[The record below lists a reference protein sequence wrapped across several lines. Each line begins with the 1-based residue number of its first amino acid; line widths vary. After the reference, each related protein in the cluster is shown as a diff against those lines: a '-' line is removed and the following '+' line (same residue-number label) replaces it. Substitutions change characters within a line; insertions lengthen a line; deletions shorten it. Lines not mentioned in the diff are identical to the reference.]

1 MEGKVFKEPKDPE
14 VVPESERDKRKDCSA
29 VRLKEIKIVLRDI
42 QTPKSAW
49 PGEHLQSLCE
59 TCKPKEIHELA
70 AKSDVKYKRGNRRK
84 SCDELLNS
92 WKAPTRNHQLPK
104 RLQDFVVD
112 RTVLHL
118 IEFSNW
124 YNMGRVARHCN
135 LHVKSKCVPKPE
147 SSPYKGSSNTRRT
160 YQKEQISYDNEK
172 VMRPASKTTTKHRGR
187 PKKQLNAAQT
197 VAAGLHKHRGRPK
210 KCEDEVHIHTVPS
223 SKSALMK
230 PMGKCKS
237 LKKMKLPK
245 SPVSVK
251 SNHRMI
257 SRKSQDLQI
266 SEQVSKQRGRP
277 KKCQDVDHG
286 VTISQSTPANHQPR
300 NKQKCLGDSKQTMPV
315 SQSCPINPKPR
326 GRHAKCKDLQQ
337 IVTVSHTGLGSSRL
351 RGRPKKSKDASKSV
365 LVPISVSSCTEP
377 KYQCQSEKSKGE
389 NNMASGSAAG
399 PKQLPVS
406 RLRNKRKVQKT
417 ETLSSKSDGP
427 VLKFRG
433 RQKKCS
439 VLLKDGKINLE
450 HKIPDNAEQFS
461 KCSIRSRKRKF
472 DVFSSKQNLLAS
484 TGTTRG
490 LVPLVNPDFS
500 IDENNPCT
508 MNINEYLTQLG
519 SYLEPTDHCET
530 TTERN
535 VSESGEGLC
544 DENNNI
550 IIMDSDALQETFPS
564 QCNRAISDEGTI
576 STRRK
581 EGKGESQFGSSGRN
595 LVTDTNNNLT
605 IEKNISMT
613 FETNQNLVTEAN
625 NNLVTET
632 NNLDTETN
640 NNLVTDTNN
649 NLVIETNKN
658 VSIETNKNLVT
669 EANNNLVS
677 DANNNL
683 VIETNTDPKNDTGT
697 LRSDSVVSDISF
709 HTKQVSKPK
718 RSIRTQEDK
727 VQLHSSSL
735 NLRRS
740 ERLRLKES
748 YQRYK
753 QLWTNTGICR
763 KSENNSQ
770 RESSI
775 NLEKLESSLDDD
787 LLHEF
792 VAMCPLESDIP
803 LSDNDCFSL
812 LAESPIFTG
821 IELGSLSG
829 FDMPIEEETGSK
841 TVDVIHPRN
850 PPKVKRN
857 ICEFLLNER
866 SIRSLADQLIHSPH
880 HGPGGG
886 AVALRGCRNP
896 ARSWKMGPGFGPL
909 VEWQVL
915 ILRKIGLEMTG
926 ELEDVG
932 RIHEM
937 NNRSQ
942 SRRSN
947 KMVNRSPRRS
957 VEIVNRPQSW
967 SDGIEDRSQS
977 TPVPGNLMNQE
988 SDRRGPQNMPRDR
1001 KFHSR
1006 KDQRIG
1012 VQEILKLAHHGSPL
1026 LVFIHP
1032 GAQKSYHAVAEVWLP
1047 SFLVETNTNSV
1058 FFMPMG
1064 EWDAIE
1070 KWWCIQKVLWKSRV
1084 DGSWH
1089 VISAA
1094 EEEFMDGTC
1103 FVPEES
1109 WLRSQGV
1116 GDQRC
1121 NRIYHVRQPPRGPGM
1136 YGCPCPGNPSRTLYL
1151 STDQEALEKNLR
1163 KQKQQHFVSIPPVC
1177 EHSFLQ
1183 PCTACHPSVLC
1194 PQVMATSTGF
1204 NHVPNTILGSTIRD
1218 LRPRLVPVFDQP
1230 QEHKSCETLT
1240 ACSVPGYPHLPD
1252 PVLQGVFQHQG
1263 SNIYGTTAHQVTNGH
1278 FISLDGYMAVS
1289 HDHNYDTRSDILP
1302 LGRPH
1307 LAESMVCD
1315 GCSDGLGSRKSLEKT
1330 VLAGKTKETTNLLSD
1345 QSTHIS
1351 HSNDNDNGHH
1361 ELVGHG
1367 ALLQSNQSSYPVK
1380 DISINSN
1387 TLQTELP
1394 DEPLQ
1399 NNQESRTDINNDCG
1413 PVRLQ
1418 DINKSNDLIREKVFK
1433 TPPSLSKA
1441 LDQIKACEDV
1451 SLVGKLLSEWCRSGL
1466 SFRRDRKILE
1476 TVARRLE
1483 MGACYQS
1490 SQNFCAFVAGFHAA
1504 SLKGNYAVDYD
1515 DECILVQLGLSV
1527 VSRCL
1532 IQEQNG
1538 NQSRDQVVPVQDDPH
1553 QSQNRP
1559 VQLLDQPHKVNTHQ
1573 AQEQVLQVQDQSMP
1587 AKTLSTFI
1595 QGQCSLAQLLDQP
1608 LYNTPSNEDENLIQN
1623 QDELGPIQTQDQ
1635 TIRVQGKQGTHV
1647 VETLDQTTQI
1657 PNYSWLSETQEQP
1670 MQVPTEARKL
1680 TMQIQDHSG
1689 TAETQDKTIMVQEQ
1703 AMQVQ
1708 GHLGTTEIQDESMQI
1723 QDQPIVVNPRE
1734 DAYCVLQMLHHLK
1747 LPLTEVLASLSDV
1760 ASQDASPGFL
1770 HRFDC
1775 SSSTVQDVL
1784 GVLAD
1789 FDPSMAF
1796 TLIQGLG
1803 WGHTVREISKEDRSF
1818 GSQLLALA
1826 EALLDCKKFWQ
1837 CRVLLSNLIAY
1848 DGCRDACKQL
1858 YSNLLGKIIDTE
1870 RDDELAMMV
1879 FEEMMESY
1887 LVIPAPII
1895 RKLLTIM
1902 WQRIDYDRLEDAL
1915 CVFHYGMGLGVYPMY
1930 RNVKTDLWE
1939 STVMV
1944 GATHA
1949 EIYFCLK
1956 TLLDEVHHQKSH
1968 QDGQVKD
1975 AGQRDGAGIGANS
1988 VIDGGRDLILRK
2000 SARFAGKGR
2009 CGARKQSV
2017 HQMKGTP
2024 RLLKKKGRT
2033 VPSAC
2038 YVLPKDQPRGMRKS
2052 RANTKVNIKLMDLQH
2067 VQQHGI
2073 LSSEEFSKLVD
2084 TKYAIQEVLEN
2095 HFHPLTI
2102 KPDAVPWN
2110 SNRRKKSYTL
2120 TINEDALHS
2129 WLSSKGRSD
2138 TT

>member
-1 MEGKVFKEPKDPE
+1 MEGKVFKEPRDPE

-59 TCKPKEIHELA
+59 TCKPREIHELA

-84 SCDELLNS
+84 SCDELLNC
-92 WKAPTRNHQLPK
+92 WKAPTRNHRLPK

-135 LHVKSKCVPKPE
+135 LTVKSKPYGVPKPE
-147 SSPYKGSSNTRRT
+147 NSPHKGSSITSRIC
-160 YQKEQISYDNEK
+160 QKEQISHDNEK

-187 PKKQLNAAQT
+187 PKKQLNAART
-197 VAAGLHKHRGRPK
+197 VTEGLHKRRGRPK
-210 KCEDEVHIHTVPS
+210 KCEDEVHTLTVPS
-223 SKSALMK
+223 SKSALIR

-251 SNHRMI
+251 SNRGMI
-257 SRKSQDLQI
+257 SRKSQDSQI
-266 SEQVSKQRGRP
+266 SEQVSKRRGRP
-277 KKCQDVDHG
+277 KKCQDVNHG
-286 VTISQSTPANHQPR
+286 VPISQSTPANHQTR
-300 NKQKCLGDSKQTMPV
+300 NKRKCLGDSQQTMPV
-315 SQSCPINPKPR
+315 SQSCLITSKPR
-326 GRHAKCKDLQQ
+326 GRHTKCKDLQE
-337 IVTVSHTGLGSSRL
+337 IVTVSHTGSGSSRL
-351 RGRPKKSKDASKSV
+351 RGRPKRSKDASKS
-365 LVPISVSSCTEP
+365 LLISVSSCAQP
-377 KYQCQSEKSKGE
+377 KHQGQSDKLKGV
-389 NNMASGSAAG
+389 NKMPSGSTAAG
-399 PKQLPVS
+399 PKQLS
-406 RLRNKRKVQKT
+406 RPRNKRKLQKT
-417 ETLSSKSDGP
+417 VTSSSKSDSP
-427 VLKFRG
+427 VLKCRG
-433 RQKKCS
+433 RQSKCS
-439 VLLKDGKINLE
+439 VLLKDGKINSE
-450 HKIPDNAEQFS
+450 HKIPDNAEQFR
-461 KCSIRSRKRKF
+461 KCCIRSRKQKF
-472 DVFSSKQNLLAS
+472 GVFSSKQNLLAS
-484 TGTTRG
+484 SGSTRG
-490 LVPLVNPDFS
+490 LVNPDFS

-508 MNINEYLTQLG
+508 LNINEYLTQLG

-530 TTERN
+530 TAEGN
-535 VSESGEGLC
+535 VSESREGLHIC

-550 IIMDSDALQETFPS
+550 IIMDSDALQETSPS
-564 QCNRAISDEGTI
+564 QCNRGISDEGTI

-581 EGKGESQFGSSGRN
+581 EGRDESQFGSGSRS
-595 LVTDTNNNLT
+595 LVIDTNNNLT
-605 IEKNISMT
+605 IERNINMT
-613 FETNQNLVTEAN
+613 FETNQNLITEANNNFVTETNNNMVTDANNNLVIEANNNVSIETIKNLVTEAN
-625 NNLVTET
+625 NNLVT
-632 NNLDTETN
+632 
-640 NNLVTDTNN
+640 
-649 NLVIETNKN
+649 
-658 VSIETNKNLVT
+658 
-669 EANNNLVS
+669 

-683 VIETNTDPKNDTGT
+683 VIETNTNQTNDTGK
-697 LRSDSVVSDISF
+697 LRSDSGISDISF
-709 HTKQVSKPK
+709 DAKQVSKPK
-718 RSIRTQEDK
+718 RSRRTQEDK
-727 VQLHSSSL
+727 VQPRSSSL

-753 QLWTNTGICR
+753 QLWTDTGICK
-763 KSENNSQ
+763 KSENYSQ

-775 NLEKLESSLDDD
+775 NQEKLESTLDDD

-841 TVDVIHPRN
+841 TVDVIHPRT
-850 PPKVKRN
+850 PPRVKRN

-866 SIRSLADQLIHSPH
+866 SICSLADQLIHSPH
-880 HGPGGG
+880 RGPGGG
-886 AVALRGCRNP
+886 GEVALQGCRDP
-896 ARSWKMGPGFGPL
+896 TRAWKMGPGFGPL

-932 RIHEM
+932 RSHEM
-937 NNRSQ
+937 NDRSQ
-942 SRRSN
+942 SKRSN
-947 KMVNRSPRRS
+947 KMFNRSLRRS
-957 VEIVNRPQSW
+957 VEIVNRPLSW

-977 TPVPGNLMNQE
+977 TPVPGNVMTQE

-1032 GAQKSYHAVAEVWLP
+1032 GGQKSYHAVAEVWLP
-1047 SFLVETNTNSV
+1047 SFLVESNTNSV

-1089 VISAA
+1089 VISVA

-1109 WLRSQGV
+1109 WLGSQGV
-1116 GDQRC
+1116 GDQTS

-1136 YGCPCPGNPSRTLYL
+1136 FGCPCPGNPSRTLYL
-1151 STDQEALEKNLR
+1151 SSDQEALEKNLR
-1163 KQKQQHFVSIPPVC
+1163 KQKQQHSVSIPPVC
-1177 EHSFLQ
+1177 EHDFLQ
-1183 PCTACHPSVLC
+1183 PCTACHLSVLC
-1194 PQVMATSTGF
+1194 PQVMATSAGF
-1204 NHVPNTILGSTIRD
+1204 NHVPNTILGNTMPD

-1230 QEHKSCETLT
+1230 QEHKSCESLT
-1240 ACSVPGYPHLPD
+1240 ACSVPGYHHLPD

-1278 FISLDGYMAVS
+1278 FIGLNGYMAAS

-1302 LGRPH
+1302 LGRPY

-1315 GCSDGLGSRKSLEKT
+1315 GCSDDLGLEKT

-1351 HSNDNDNGHH
+1351 HNNDDNGHH

-1367 ALLQSNQSSYPVK
+1367 ALLLGNQSSYPVK
-1380 DISINSN
+1380 DNNSN

-1394 DEPLQ
+1394 DKSLL
-1399 NNQESRTDINNDCG
+1399 NDQESRKDINNDCG
-1413 PVRLQ
+1413 PVPLQ
-1418 DINKSNDLIREKVFK
+1418 DINKSNDLIREKVIK
-1433 TPPSLSKA
+1433 TPSSLSKA

-1490 SQNFCAFVAGFHAA
+1490 SQSFCTFVAGFHAA
-1504 SLKGNYAVDYD
+1504 SLKSYYSVDYD

-1532 IQEQNG
+1532 NQEQNG
-1538 NQSRDQVVPVQDDPH
+1538 NQSKDQVVPVQDDPH
-1553 QSQNRP
+1553 QSQNQP
-1559 VQLLDQPHKVNTHQ
+1559 VHLLDQPHKVNTHQ
-1573 AQEQVLQVQDQSMP
+1573 SPEVQDRSLP
-1587 AKTLSTFI
+1587 AKTLSIFN
-1595 QGQCSLAQLLDQP
+1595 QDQCSLAQLLDQP
-1608 LYNTPSNEDENLIQN
+1608 SYNTPSSEDENLIQI
-1623 QDELGPIQTQDQ
+1623 QEELGTIQTQDQ
-1635 TIRVQGKQGTHV
+1635 TMQVQGKQGAHV

-1657 PNYSWLSETQEQP
+1657 SNSLWLPETQEET

-1708 GHLGTTEIQDESMQI
+1708 DHVGTTEIQDESMQI

-1770 HRFDC
+1770 HGFDC
-1775 SSSTVQDVL
+1775 SSTVRDVL

-1796 TLIQGLG
+1796 TVVQGLG

-1858 YSNLLGKIIDTE
+1858 YSNLLGKILDTE

-1887 LVIPAPII
+1887 LVIPPPII

-1902 WQRIDYDRLEDAL
+1902 WQRKGDDRLEDAL
-1915 CVFHYGMGLGVYPMY
+1915 CVFHYGMGLGIYPMY
-1930 RNVKTDLWE
+1930 RNIKTDLWE

-1956 TLLDEVHHQKSH
+1956 TLLDEVHHQQSH

-1988 VIDGGRDLILRK
+1988 VVDVGRDLILRK

-2017 HQMKGTP
+2017 PQMKGTP

-2052 RANTKVNIKLMDLQH
+2052 RPNTKVNIKLMDLQRG
-2067 VQQHGI
+2067 QQHGI
-2073 LSSEEFSKLVD
+2073 LSSEEFSKLVN

-2095 HFHPLTI
+2095 HFHALTI
-2102 KPDAVPWN
+2102 KPDALPWN

-2138 TT
+2138 TP